1 MPYVQSDP
9 RGRLSLIS
17 VRSRRSTARES
28 VNDGC
33 LLARCVLRWQRL
45 RHPRSRAVP
54 PRADPVAPRPVPRP
68 PRQDLRRVRD
78 VGVGGA
84 LRLGVARG

>member
-1 MPYVQSDP
+1 MYEV
-9 RGRLSLIS
+9 GGF
-17 VRSRRSTARES
+17 TARES

-45 RHPRSRAVP
+45 RHHRSRAVP
-54 PRADPVAPRPVPRP
+54 PRAGPVAPRPVPRP

-78 VGVGGA
+78 VGVGSV
-84 LRLGVARG
+84 LRLGVADG